1 MKVGDLVRYKQFGRS
16 AISIGVVTEVYQEGF
31 ATVHWFDDGEW
42 CWEDTR
48 DLQPVKKCP

>member
-16 AISIGVVTEVYQEGF
+16 ATSIGVVTSFRKGF
-31 ATVHWFDDGEW
+31 AMVHWLDDGEW